1 MSTSTRLLSA
11 FFAVIPGFIFS
22 ILFLV
27 SRWLG
32 REYWWG
38 TYLMVLVVLLI
49 ASLSFGFKLPNLFQK
64 LRIRQAWI
72 WILIQGLLAWIVAL
86 IVLGFLNLTPLCI
99 GQDNGDGNNDI
110 GMCFFMTALSGLV
123 YTPLYLGM
131 QTISALI
138 GHWVIKYQ
146 TGISQAE

>member
-49 ASLSFGFKLPNLFQK
+49 ASLSFGFKLPSLFQK
-64 LRIRQAWI
+64 LKVHQPGI
-72 WILIQGLLAWIVAL
+72 WILIQGLLAWLVAL
-86 IVLGFLNLTPLCI
+86 IVLGFLNLTPLCV
-99 GQDNGDGNNDI
+99 GQDNGDGNNDL
-110 GMCFFMTALSGLV
+110 GMCFFMTALSGLI
-123 YTPLYLGM
+123 YTPLYVGM
-131 QTISALI
+131 LTISALI
-138 GHWVIKYQ
+138 GHWVMKYQ
-146 TGISQAE
+146 NGISQAE